1 MLTFDATKDATNPS
15 CCIRDGMRKIKR
27 VSIELRHR
35 EVTIAVG
42 GATLHVQKSEPDATN
57 APAFCPTCGGPWI
70 TLDARVEGETAL
82 NPDLVHSALEQS
94 GLHLQIS
101 PAGQLRICQ
110 RSFEEIKEK
119 F

>member
-1 MLTFDATKDATNPS
+1 
-15 CCIRDGMRKIKR
+15 
-27 VSIELRHR
+27 
-35 EVTIAVG
+35 
-42 GATLHVQKSEPDATN
+42 
-57 APAFCPTCGGPWI
+57 
-70 TLDARVEGETAL
+70 VEGETAL